1 MSRQAFAGDIFELNT
16 QNLRQWL
23 ADAPKMKPGS
33 DMPSLGL
40 TDQEIDALMAYLQG
54 LR

>member
-1 MSRQAFAGDIFELNT
+1 MSREAFAGDIFDLNT
-16 QNLRQWL
+16 ENLRSWL

-33 DMPSLGL
+33 DMPYLGL
-40 TDQEIDALMAYLQG
+40 TSDEIDALMAYLQG